1 MSQGLL
7 DAIAGALLKAGANV
21 EIIAAAVGAYA
32 EWESAKRPRGRQRK
46 SPLPWPGVPDRT
58 SSRSIAPGE
67 GRAVNTGVVGKS
79 DNYRRPDE
87 APPPSQALCGVTT
100 TG

>member
-32 EWESAKRPRGRQRK
+32 EWESAKRPGGRQRRHADTADSTGSVRK
-46 SPLPWPGVPDRT
+46 LWSFI
-58 SSRSIAPGE
+58 SSH
-67 GRAVNTGVVGKS
+67 V
-79 DNYRRPDE
+79 
-87 APPPSQALCGVTT
+87 CGVSPRSRQDLL
-100 TG
+100 